1 MRNVRI
7 WFVKQNTAKFIS
19 HLDTCRTMERA
30 IHMSKLPFWY
40 TEGYNPHVF
49 LTINMPISLGYT
61 GLRESMD
68 VKLLDDNMPL
78 ENITIELNKYLP
90 VDIQVF
96 DVTVMVLKPGAIAY
110 SEYEILLEDEN
121 NLYQKSLDL
130 LNKDEIVVTKKTK
143 KGPKDI
149 NIKDDFKD
157 IKIEK
162 IGDTLKYSVVLKSS
176 NQGSINP
183 RLFFEALMKEYDI
196 KLYPQTIRVNS
207 YDSNMKEFT

>member
-1 MRNVRI
+1 MKNVRI
-7 WFVKQNTAKFIS
+7 WFVKKNTAKFIS

-61 GLRESMD
+61 GLKESMD
-68 VKLLDDNMPL
+68 MKLLDDDMPF
-78 ENITIELNKYLP
+78 ETIITELNKRLP
-90 VDIQVF
+90 VDIQIF
-96 DVTVMVLKPGAIAY
+96 DVTEMILKPGAMAF
-110 SEYEILLEDEN
+110 SKYEILLDDEN
-121 NLYQKSLDL
+121 DLYQKSLEL
-130 LNKDEIVVTKKTK
+130 LSKDEIMVSKKTK
-143 KGPKDI
+143 KGLKDI

-162 IGDTLKYSVVLKSS
+162 NGNTLKYSVVLQSS

-183 RLFFEALMKEYDI
+183 RLFFEALMKEYDL
-196 KLYPQTIRVNS
+196 KLYPQTTRVNS
-207 YDSNMKEFT
+207 YDSNMKEFA